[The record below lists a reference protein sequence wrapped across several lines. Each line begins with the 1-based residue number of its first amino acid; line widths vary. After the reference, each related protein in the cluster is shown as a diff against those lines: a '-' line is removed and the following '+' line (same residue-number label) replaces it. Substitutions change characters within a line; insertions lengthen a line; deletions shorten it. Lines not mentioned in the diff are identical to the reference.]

1 MIPAQTAAAQ
11 EVASRA
17 RSSNSKL
24 HILFISLFWLVIY
37 LPGIFSPALLD
48 DADSIHAEAAREM
61 TIRHDWT
68 TLYIDGLR
76 YLEKAPLLYWA
87 MAGSYKIF
95 GVSEWTA
102 RLPLALGVLATLLA
116 TYAIGRRNLGERAG
130 FWAAIVL
137 ATGVGTYIFTR
148 ILIPDLLVGLWLT
161 LGFGFFLEG
170 LEQERPSMLA
180 ACGLAATVALNVL
193 TKGFIGIVFPIGII
207 VVYLALTRNL
217 RHLLRMRWMLMFAV
231 LLVIAAPWHILA
243 TLANPPQGQARGFF
257 WWYFINEHFL
267 RYLGKRIPKDY
278 DTVPLAIFWSLMVLW
293 LLPWCVFLLQA
304 LAGVPHRFQE
314 FASGLDR
321 RGRALLLFAI
331 WMAVILF
338 FFSFSTRQEYYTIPA
353 LPALALIVGDWIVAE
368 NDAPARNALR
378 KWGLIGSGVL
388 LLIGSLALIG
398 GLYILHLSVTVPAGS
413 DLADLLKKNPN
424 DYAMS
429 LGHVLDLTPRAI
441 GLFRMPLS
449 VFAGA
454 LFLGSAANFWLRWKR
469 NSFAANWALALMM
482 IPVLFA
488 VHTGLVDFAPILSSK
503 TLALAIERQ
512 WKADDVIVVNGA
524 YEDASTLNFYTRQ
537 NIHILNHREE
547 GNVYNGAL
555 YPDAPSIFETDAS
568 LRQLWQGPHRVFVW
582 TEEEN
587 AAPIEGLGSH
597 YEVARS
603 GGKLILSNRPSLVL
617 KAE

>member
-1 MIPAQTAAAQ
+1 MVPAQTQASSGTSLAQ
-11 EVASRA
+11 
-17 RSSNSKL
+17 SSQSKL
-24 HILFISLFWLVIY
+24 HILIIGLFWLIIY
-37 LPGIFSPALLD
+37 IPGIFSPALLD

-61 TIRHDWT
+61 TVRHDWI

-76 YLEKAPLLYWA
+76 YLEKAPLLYWG
-87 MAGSYKIF
+87 MAASYKVF
-95 GVSEWTA
+95 GVSEWSA

-137 ATGVGTYIFTR
+137 ATGVGVYIFTR

-161 LGFGFFLEG
+161 LGFDFFLCG
-170 LEQERPSMLA
+170 LEEQRPSALSC
-180 ACGLAATVALNVL
+180 CGLAATAALNVL
-193 TKGFIGIVFPIGII
+193 TKGFIGIVFPLAII

-217 RHLLRMRWMLMFAV
+217 KHLLKMRWLLSIAV

-243 TLANPPQGQARGFF
+243 SLANPPQGQARGFF

-267 RYLGKRIPKDY
+267 RYLGKRIPQDY
-278 DTVPLAIFWSLMVLW
+278 DTVPLAVFWSLMVLW
-293 LLPWCVFLLQA
+293 LLPWCAFVLQA
-304 LAGVPHRFQE
+304 LARVPRKLTE
-314 FASGLDR
+314 LAAGLDR
-321 RGRALLLFAI
+321 RRRALLLFAI
-331 WMAVILF
+331 WTAFILL

-353 LPALALIVGDWIVAE
+353 LPALALLVGDWIVAE
-368 NDAPARNALR
+368 GDSPDGSSLR
-378 KWGLIGSGVL
+378 KWGLVGSGVL
-388 LLIGSLALIG
+388 LAMGTAAAIAGA
-398 GLYILHLSVTVPAGS
+398 YILHLSETLPAGS

-441 GLFRMPLS
+441 GLFRMPLT

-454 LFLGSAANFWLRWKR
+454 LFLGTAANFWFRLKR
-469 NSFAANWALALMM
+469 DSQKANWALAVMM

-503 TLALAIERQ
+503 ALAIAIQRQ
-512 WKADDVIVVNGA
+512 WQPSDIIVVNGE
-524 YEDASTLNFYTRQ
+524 YEDASSLNFYTHE
-537 NIHILNHREE
+537 NIHILNNRDK
-547 GNVYNGAL
+547 GNVYNGAF
-555 YPDAPSIFETDAS
+555 YPDALAIFEDNES
-568 LRQLWQGPHRVFVW
+568 LQQLWGGPNRVFVW

-587 AAPIEGLGSH
+587 AVNIERLGPY

-603 GGKLILSNRPSLVL
+603 GGKRILSNRPR
-617 KAE
+617 